1 MASSTNTSARHTLS
15 PSRSI
20 FNANLRPCTALWSRD
35 ILCRLSYPVGHG
47 TARLGASLQLQMGS
61 LSEECARWY
70 LAEIVVALEHM
81 HAQGIVHRDLKPGS
95 PLKLRS
101 CCFPVVL
108 LLCD

>member
-1 MASSTNTSARHTLS
+1 
-15 PSRSI
+15 
-20 FNANLRPCTALWSRD
+20 
-35 ILCRLSYPVGHG
+35 
-47 TARLGASLQLQMGS
+47 MGS

-108 LLCD
+108 YWLIVTDLLLLLLLLCGAAQKIYC